1 MLGKKLHDPHGIE
14 GSSGSMD
21 GLDLLDF
28 ETTIEKQKELKLV
41 EGQFISDNAA
51 VSGYEIHMGI
61 SEGPALNNPAIHL
74 QGKVDGVISKDN
86 QIMGTYL
93 HGLFDQT
100 SALSSLLKWAGLN
113 ETSAF
118 DYEALRE
125 QELDRLADEMEKHID
140 IDLYSML
147 RRYWYNFQRQV
158 KSSYLLIPLRI
169 GQL

>member
-14 GSSGSMD
+14 GVTGSID
-21 GLDLLDF
+21 GLNLLDF

-61 SEGPALNNPAIHL
+61 SEGPALNNPAIRL
-74 QGKVDGVISKDN
+74 QDKVDGVISEDN

-93 HGLFDQT
+93 HGLFDKT

-125 QELDRLADEMEKHID
+125 QELDRLADEMKKHID
-140 IDLYSML
+140 IDLL
-147 RRYWYNFQRQV
+147 LE
-158 KSSYLLIPLRI
+158 KSY
-169 GQL
+169 